1 MPPPPPP
8 PMHEVEFTA
17 EQNDWLDHALAEL
30 DSAIA
35 DTPFA
40 RQAES
45 EHEAPAAAVPPP
57 AHGFPRRAEAEKPPA
72 NKAVV
77 EEPHAEAGVPPHA
90 TDAEPAT
97 DLASLAQE
105 PAVIGR
111 YEAEGTTYI
120 MFADGSIEAQ
130 SERGVAR
137 FKSMADLKAYFE
149 TQEAPQ

>member
-1 MPPPPPP
+1 
-8 PMHEVEFTA
+8 MHQVEFTA

-30 DSAIA
+30 DSAISE
-35 DTPFA
+35 TPFA
-40 RQAES
+40 RPPETAP
-45 EHEAPAAAVPPP
+45 EAPAAAVPPP
-57 AHGFPRRAEAEKPPA
+57 APLFPRRADAEKPPA
-72 NKAVV
+72 NKTPAEEKPV
-77 EEPHAEAGVPPHA
+77 EAAPPLAED
-90 TDAEPAT
+90 TEPAT
-97 DLASLAQE
+97 ELASLAQE

-111 YEAEGTTYI
+111 YEAEGTTYV